1 MPGLIVHAE
10 KASFPL
16 PCITQASQQI
26 LFSAVALSP
35 SLFNQAPE
43 SLKKAE
49 TREGKVNS
57 FHPCSGSSRQ
67 RQVPGCALQRG
78 ATTEAPLHADP
89 AAAGTAR
96 QGGYNSARGDCAFR
110 SAGTGGFFFSL

>member
-1 MPGLIVHAE
+1 MPGLILHAE

-26 LFSAVALSP
+26 LFSAMALSR
-35 SLFNQAPE
+35 SLFNQTPE

-49 TREGKVNS
+49 TRERAKRTPFTPALAEALRGKCQAM
-57 FHPCSGSSRQ
+57 PCK
-67 RQVPGCALQRG
+67 G
-78 ATTEAPLHADP
+78 ATAEAPLHADP

-96 QGGYNSARGDCAFR
+96 QGGYDSARGDCAFR